1 MIDYRITLSKKPTLR
16 LWKADGKKRT
26 LMAEVENRKA
36 NLVEEIILRNIPL
49 NIFMKFRDGRVI
61 YNTNEE
67 NALKILV
74 ALKGIIGLRNFTKVN
89 KILESVNDM
98 DRSEV
103 FWWYSLYLKLGL
115 KAIQALRTAYLS

>member
-49 NIFMKFRDGRVI
+49 NIFMKFRDGRII

-98 DRSEV
+98 DRSEI

-115 KAIQALRTAYLS
+115 RAIQALRTAYL

>member
-16 LWKADGKKRT
+16 LWKAEGKKRT

-61 YNTNEE
+61 YSTNEE
-67 NALKILV
+67 YALKIYV
-74 ALKGIIGLRNFTKVN
+74 ALKGISGLRNFNKVTR
-89 KILESVNDM
+89 ILESVDNM
-98 DRSEV
+98 DRSEI
-103 FWWYSLYLKLGL
+103 FWWYSLYLKLNL
-115 KAIQALRTAYLS
+115 KAIQALRTAYL